1 MPLSRR
7 ALIRSAA
14 VAAAG
19 TGALASCTRGSTR
32 PDRSTAPPPTSAPE
46 DPSSPLVLG
55 TIGTSL
61 GLEAMFDKQIAIAV
75 GEAATDVNIA
85 GGVFGQDLVLLER
98 HTIADPGDDLAD
110 AIAALAEAGATGVVV
125 SCDDDVLLAAMPAFV
140 DAGMAVVSVTST
152 SMSLRADDAAT
163 SGMLVRLTAS
173 DRALAAGF
181 AESAGTGG
189 AVGSVFYLARD
200 TTSGHSLGA
209 QLRRV
214 VEPAGGTY
222 EERYHAGD
230 QPDLGEPIDAALASG
245 APLVVVSAGEETS
258 ALVGALV
265 AANTGPD
272 GSPLRE
278 LAIRTLFYGS
288 AAPGDALPPD
298 TMRSVT
304 GTRAGIPAPDALKNI
319 MLRVDPSLA
328 PDTFDFAG
336 QAYDAVTLLALAAQ
350 TAHSAEGTRLA
361 AAIPDLLAEGD
372 EAGSYA
378 EARTLQ
384 RDGATAR
391 YVGFSGPLELGEDG
405 DPASAEI
412 TTVSYD
418 EANTVASTNDVTVTV

>member
-7 ALIRSAA
+7 ALIRCAA

-19 TGALASCTRGSTR
+19 TGALAACTRGTTR
-32 PDRSTAPPPTSAPE
+32 PARSTAPGSTSA

-55 TIGTSL
+55 TIGTSI

-75 GEAATDVNIA
+75 GEAATDVDIA
-85 GGVFGQDLVLLER
+85 GGVFGRDLVLLER
-98 HTIADPGDDLAD
+98 HTISDPDDDLAD

-125 SCDDDVLLAAMPAFV
+125 NCDDDLLLAAMPAFV

-173 DRALAAGF
+173 DRALATGF
-181 AESAGTGG
+181 ATSAGTGG

-200 TTSGHSLGA
+200 TTAGHSLGA

-214 VEPAGGTY
+214 IEPAGGAY
-222 EERYHAGD
+222 GERYHAGE

-245 APLVVVSAGEETS
+245 APLVVVNAGAETS
-258 ALVGALV
+258 ALVGAIV

-272 GSPLRE
+272 GSPLRA
-278 LAIRTLFYGS
+278 LAIRTLLYGS
-288 AAPGDALPPD
+288 AAPGKAVPPE
-298 TMRSVT
+298 TMKAVT

-328 PDTFDFAG
+328 PDAFDFAG

-350 TAHSAEGTRLA
+350 TGRSAEGTRLVA
-361 AAIPDLLAEGD
+361 GIRELLAEGE
-372 EAGSYA
+372 EAGSFA

-384 RDGATAR
+384 RDGAEVR
-391 YVGFSGPLELGEDG
+391 YVGYSGPLELGEDG
-405 DPASAEI
+405 DPTSAEI
-412 TTVSYD
+412 TAVSYD
-418 EANTVASTNDVTVTV
+418 EANAVAGTDDVTVTV